1 MIVKDDHILGHE
13 SAGQVIAVHPSVKD
27 LKPGDRVAI
36 EPNIPCHACEPCLT
50 GRYNGCPN
58 VSFLSTPPVPGLL
71 RRYVNHPAVWCHKLP
86 DNLSY
91 EDGAMLEPLSVA
103 LAGVQR
109 AGVRL
114 GDAVL
119 VCGAGPI
126 GLVTAMCCRAAGCE
140 PLVITDVDEG
150 RLNFA
155 AGVVQGVKTLKVEGG
170 ETAERFAERVVK
182 LMEGIEPGVA
192 MECTGVES
200 SITGAI
206 QSVKFGGTVF
216 VIGVGKNEIKIPFM
230 RCSTREVDL
239 RFQYRYCNTWPRA
252 IRLLKSGL
260 IDLKKLIT
268 HRYPLDDAIEAF
280 KTAGD
285 PKTGAIKV
293 QIQSLD

>member
-1 MIVKDDHILGHE
+1 
-13 SAGQVIAVHPSVKD
+13 
-27 LKPGDRVAI
+27 
-36 EPNIPCHACEPCLT
+36 
-50 GRYNGCPN
+50 
-58 VSFLSTPPVPGLL
+58 
-71 RRYVNHPAVWCHKLP
+71 
-86 DNLSY
+86 
-91 EDGAMLEPLSVA
+91 MLEPLSVA

-109 AGVRL
+109 SGLRL

-140 PLVITDVDEG
+140 PLVITDIDEG
-150 RLNFA
+150 RLKFA
-155 AGVVQGVKTLKVEGG
+155 ASVVEGVKTLKVEIGQTS
-170 ETAERFAERVVK
+170 EQFAERVVE

-200 SITGAI
+200 SIAGAI

-216 VIGVGKNEIKIPFM
+216 VIGVGKNEIKMPFM
-230 RCSTREVDL
+230 RCSTREIDL
-239 RFQYRYCNTWPRA
+239 KFQYRYCNTWPRA

-260 IDLKKLIT
+260 VDLKKLIT
-268 HRYPLDDAIEAF
+268 HRYPLDEAIEAF